1 MKSQFFPIV
10 LLVSVLA
17 SFFLVQMVGSDAV
30 AAEKGIIYQATWQSD
45 NVKGELY
52 VNGFIIEGFQ
62 GSQSAGG
69 FPLNPLLIGK
79 NEIWAKVR
87 KADTSKPAHL
97 SFGVSKLRQ
106 GDMSATNERGNLVSA
121 ELRDDYF
128 KGTGIMTMGKKFSSD
143 LDFSR
148 NLSGSG
154 NVGEKEV
161 IEYAKRIYGLFKA
174 KNAAAIQKEFTVRIS
189 DYAKAYSSEN
199 VAAQFKSY
207 LKNDLLKGK
216 LARIN
221 PQRLKAKKTGPNNKL
236 WQVFEGDKELLRIT
250 SSDGSLMEMSI
261 YIGMVDGKLQVVR

>member
-87 KADTSKPAHL
+87 KADTSI
-97 SFGVSKLRQ
+97 LRRIQ
-106 GDMSATNERGNLVSA
+106 TAPGRYVCDKRARQSGLGRA
-121 ELRDDYF
+121 
-128 KGTGIMTMGKKFSSD
+128 KGRLFQRYRNHDHGKEI
-143 LDFSR
+143 L
-148 NLSGSG
+148 LGS
-154 NVGEKEV
+154 
-161 IEYAKRIYGLFKA
+161 
-174 KNAAAIQKEFTVRIS
+174 
-189 DYAKAYSSEN
+189 
-199 VAAQFKSY
+199 
-207 LKNDLLKGK
+207 
-216 LARIN
+216 
-221 PQRLKAKKTGPNNKL
+221 
-236 WQVFEGDKELLRIT
+236 
-250 SSDGSLMEMSI
+250 
-261 YIGMVDGKLQVVR
+261 